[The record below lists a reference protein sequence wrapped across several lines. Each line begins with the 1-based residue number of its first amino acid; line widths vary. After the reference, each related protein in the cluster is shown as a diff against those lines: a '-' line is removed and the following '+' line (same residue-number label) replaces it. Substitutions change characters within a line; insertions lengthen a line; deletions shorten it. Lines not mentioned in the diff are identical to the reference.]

1 MHLKK
6 KNIILTLVLLSGLST
21 ATGYAAS
28 MSLNSAEVKEGEN
41 IAVDLLAND
50 FGCTG
55 KNIQPALAWQSAPEN
70 TRSFAITF
78 YDKDADTGSGFWH
91 WMMIDIPS
99 SRHHLARNEIPQG
112 AKVQANDTGNSRFLG
127 PCPPAGEVHS
137 YIYTLHALD
146 VEKLEAP
153 VNSTAPLT
161 GYFINKHSL
170 AKATLTLRV
179 FRTTQTK

>member
-1 MHLKK
+1 
-6 KNIILTLVLLSGLST
+6 
-21 ATGYAAS
+21 
-28 MSLNSAEVKEGEN
+28 
-41 IAVDLLAND
+41 
-50 FGCTG
+50 
-55 KNIQPALAWQSAPEN
+55 
-70 TRSFAITF
+70 
-78 YDKDADTGSGFWH
+78 
-91 WMMIDIPS
+91 
-99 SRHHLARNEIPQG
+99 
-112 AKVQANDTGNSRFLG
+112 ANDTGNSRFLG
-127 PCPPAGEVHS
+127 PCPPTGEVHS